1 MPRVSAFTRVV
12 FEDGGLSALATSL
25 LLMAVGLGL
34 ISMSATD
41 ARAAFEGPRS
51 MECAHWLGHPLEA
64 RWVTL
69 RGCRLDLASAA
80 SRNWRGVGATPVDGG
95 VAPRTLELFIP
106 VSATAE
112 REVPPR
118 AVVATTEAGLLG
130 LVDDLARQPAEQ
142 VDTFIDAHRDEL
154 ASKLEPAELTGYVE
168 PVASLASRKAL
179 NLITREGAVVLE
191 QNRAPRRANA
201 IFGVFLGMVLLAVGF
216 GPLVRRTLLL
226 RELWQQ
232 ERDEG

>member
-1 MPRVSAFTRVV
+1 V
-12 FEDGGLSALATSL
+12 AL
-25 LLMAVGLGL
+25 GLGL
-34 ISMSATD
+34 ISMSSTD
-41 ARAAFEGPRS
+41 ARAAVEGTRAL
-51 MECAHWLGHPLEA
+51 EGAHWLDHPFEA
-64 RWVTL
+64 RWVRL

-106 VSATAE
+106 LSATDE

-130 LVDDLARQPAEQ
+130 LVDDLARQPLEQ
-142 VDTFIDAHRDEL
+142 VDAFIDAHRTEL
-154 ASKLEPAELTGYVE
+154 ANKLAPEELTGYVE
-168 PVASLASRKAL
+168 PIASLASRKAL
-179 NLITREGAVVLE
+179 TLITREGAVVLE
-191 QNRAPRRANA
+191 QNRTPQRANA
-201 IFGVFLGMVLLAVGF
+201 LFGVFLGMVLLAVGF

-232 ERDEG
+232 ERDER